1 MELHANKDFSDKN
14 LKNQGKKLT
23 RLSSDVD
30 IMRARLWSEVVN
42 TRNRIGA
49 ELKSAEQGKQSKEHI
64 KKIFS
69 DTQDSIAQ
77 SLKAFKQSH
86 SKEDMSS
93 LINQLADRAETLH
106 TEHSPLYNLEDQWD
120 SEDLKELIELI
131 GRGWDELKQSIAPI
145 SQD

>member
-30 IMRARLWSEVVN
+30 IMRARLWNEVVN
-42 TRNRIGA
+42 TRNRVCT
-49 ELKSAEQGKQSKEHI
+49 ELKSTSQIKQSKEHI

-77 SLKAFKQSH
+77 SLKTFKKSH
-86 SKEDMSS
+86 TKEDVSS

-106 TEHSPLYNLEDQWD
+106 TEHSPLYDLEGEWN
-120 SEDLKELIELI
+120 SEDLKELAELI
-131 GRGWDELKQSIAPI
+131 DRSWDKLKKSIAPI